1 VPGVRGLNRTEV
13 GMRAQRGDWDRIAS
27 GVLVVV
33 SLIVVY
39 LTVVYLT
46 VVSFVLVSFVM
57 VSFVMVSSTL
67 CRMEVAIVSCCKAGP
82 KPNA

>member
-33 SLIVVY
+33 SLI
-39 LTVVYLT
+39 VVYLT